1 MRMKVAMMVVLLLA
15 GLVAARGAE
24 DKKKAAGAEVEIKGM
39 KFDPPTVKVKAGETV
54 VWTNGDDRDH
64 TVVADDGK
72 TFKSGNIKRGET
84 FEQKF
89 PKAGKYP
96 YSCSYHPRMKGVV
109 VVTE

>member
-1 MRMKVAMMVVLLLA
+1 MRRLAILATFLLVGVVTA
-15 GLVAARGAE
+15 FGADE
-24 DKKKAAGAEVEIKGM
+24 KKPKGAEVEIKGM
-39 KFDPPTVKVKAGETV
+39 KFDPPTIKVKAGETV
-54 VWTNGDDRDH
+54 VWTNKDDRDH

-72 TFKSGNIKRGET
+72 SFKSGNIKRDAT

-89 PKAGKYP
+89 TKPGKYP

>member
-1 MRMKVAMMVVLLLA
+1 MKMKVTVMALLLVGVVTA
-15 GLVAARGAE
+15 HGE
-24 DKKKAAGAEVEIKGM
+24 EEKKKAKGTEVEIKGM

-54 VWTNGDDRDH
+54 VWTNSDDRDH

-72 TFKSGNIKRGET
+72 AFKSGNIKRGET